1 MDLAARQEGCKCP
14 HLRRAS
20 APGASFHNGEQITFV
35 LFKTLCDFLLLK
47 SSKDNAQTPPH
58 GPWPQGLVGSGP
70 APPALCAPAQGLP
83 WAPGLGGVWGPV
95 LPRLQSP
102 ALA

>member
-1 MDLAARQEGCKCP
+1 MDLAAQQEGCKCP

-47 SSKDNAQTPPH
+47 SSKDNAQTPRMAH
-58 GPWPQGLVGSGP
+58 GPKAWWGVARLPQ
-70 APPALCAPAQGLP
+70 LCGAPAQGLP